1 VHVGLLIYGSL
12 TTISGGFIYDR
23 NLVRYLRE
31 AGDRVEVISLPWRR
45 YGVSLLDNLNAGLRR
60 RLTQADFDVLLQDE
74 LVHPSCFW
82 LNQRLRPRLSYPVI
96 AIVHHLRCRERHP
109 ALMRRLYR
117 RVEKRYLTSVDGC
130 ICVSRTTAKDVEDLV
145 GRTRPLVVAPPGGDR
160 LTGKITAEQIVAKA
174 LEPGPLKII
183 SVANLIPRKGI
194 HTLITALA
202 SLPHNDW
209 QLTVAGSLNMDTS
222 YVGSIRRQIE
232 QEKLTHRISLL
243 GKVSDDELAL
253 LLPQYHLLTVPSSYE
268 GFGIVYLEGMQ
279 FGLPAIAG
287 TAGAAKEIITHGSN
301 GFLVPPGNPEALAHH
316 IKLLIRDRELLQK
329 MSLAAHQTVAAH
341 PTWNDSAGRARSF
354 LQNFLR

>member
-1 VHVGLLIYGSL
+1 MHVGLLIYGSL
-12 TTISGGFIYDR
+12 DTVSGGFIYDR

-45 YGVSLLDNLNAGLRR
+45 YGLSLLDNVNAGLRR
-60 RLTQADFDVLLQDE
+60 RLTQAAFDVLLEDE

-82 LNQRLRPRLSYPVI
+82 LNQRLRPRLNYPVI

-109 ALMRRLYR
+109 ACMSRLYR
-117 RVEKRYLTSVDGC
+117 GVEKRYLASVDGC

-145 GRTRPLVVAPPGGDR
+145 GRARPLVVAPPGGDR
-160 LTGKITAEQIVAKA
+160 LTGKITTEQIVARA
-174 LEPGPLKII
+174 VEPGPLKII

-222 YVGSIRRQIE
+222 YVGNIRRQIE
-232 QEKLTHRISLL
+232 QEKLTQRISLL
-243 GKVSDDELAL
+243 GKVSDDELGIL
-253 LLPQYHLLTVPSSYE
+253 FPQYHLLTVPSSYE

-316 IKLLIRDRELLQK
+316 IELLIRNRELLQQ
-329 MSLAAHQTVAAH
+329 MSLAAHQSAAAH
-341 PTWNDSAGRARSF
+341 PTWNDSAARGRAF

>member
-45 YGVSLLDNLNAGLRR
+45 YGVSLLDNLNPGLRR